1 VPVARVELKVR
12 ARYHLGQQPGVPGR
26 HRLVRIP
33 VMDRCRHGDGTEL
46 ETPGPHE
53 HPQVLGDS
61 PAAAAERLGV
71 PGQEGR
77 AHAGLGQRAA
87 VRAGQPAGGK
97 AEEQA
102 RRAAGQRGQAA
113 QKPAAECGS
122 VPGDRQDGAAA
133 RATSRGQAILAA
145 RAGR

>member
-1 VPVARVELKVR
+1 MSRGGAEEGEVPVARVELKAR

-26 HRLVRIP
+26 DGLVRIP

-77 AHAGLGQRAA
+77 AHAGLGQRASWSRSGSTTKKIA
-87 VRAGQPAGGK
+87 RPSAGRTVGG
-97 AEEQA
+97 
-102 RRAAGQRGQAA
+102 
-113 QKPAAECGS
+113 PMIVTS
-122 VPGDRQDGAAA
+122 VPPARTSGADRS
-133 RATSRGQAILAA
+133 RTSPR
-145 RAGR
+145 